1 MLVHFPPHFLN
12 NGQPLYG
19 GQIIWSQGV
28 LIMRFHCIHINK
40 KVWYSYFS
48 LILSVLIMRF
58 HCIHINKKVWY
69 SYFSLILIKR
79 SPTMRVED
87 TYMESSTG
95 TFHRDCVLAS
105 FCECRRH
112 YSSWG
117 VSRESQSSPLRFF
130 VESNATDHQEVS
142 SFFSDKNPKNP
153 SLVDFERATWSLEV
167 VSPANRLP

>member
-1 MLVHFPPHFLN
+1 MYCTIVSN
-12 NGQPLYG
+12 KN
-19 GQIIWSQGV
+19 II
-28 LIMRFHCIHINK
+28 
-40 KVWYSYFS
+40 
-48 LILSVLIMRF
+48 
-58 HCIHINKKVWY
+58 
-69 SYFSLILIKR
+69 IKR
-79 SPTMRVED
+79 SPTKGQRHL
-87 TYMESSTG
+87 YMESSTG

-153 SLVDFERATWSLEV
+153 SLRDFERATWSLEV
-167 VSPANRLP
+167 VSPANRLPWPIYFIIIICIIYSCPQCWIRKIGYSKPLESLDCL